1 MKEATTELLNQK
13 RIKEILKSGGA
24 KTVSAEAV
32 AWIGA
37 VAREAAKNL
46 AKSGR
51 RTPGGRLM
59 APRMDAGLMARQLSK
74 APEADTYPGQQAAE
88 YQMAHGGQIDWSEY
102 NDWQTAVKR
111 GETKLPFEEW
121 KKEKGK

>member
-1 MKEATTELLNQK
+1 MEQK
-13 RIKEILKSGGA
+13 PISRARIKQLLKNNA
-24 KTVSAEAV
+24 RVKTVSKLAVDWVIAV
-32 AWIGA
+32 AECA
-37 VAREAAKNL
+37 ARSLAAQGGL
-46 AKSGR
+46 
-51 RTPGGRLM
+51 TPTGQLR

-121 KKEKGK
+121 KKEKEK